1 MDEIKVDAASA
12 KDWEILEKRTPDA
25 TFVSARCVLE
35 LRRRVEALEAGGGVA
50 GNPGH
55 ASVAP
60 AGVTVDELA
69 DCLPA
74 NAWAGP
80 EGYSRQAFAR
90 HLLDHPRIG
99 ALLRGE
105 GAPAPKR
112 VVLPDAPPP
121 LINVSSPCVDTAF
134 QDGYFAG
141 WYALRREI
149 QRQQQGG
156 QADG

>member
-12 KDWEILEKRTPDA
+12 KDWGILEKHAPDA

-60 AGVTVDELA
+60 AGVSAEELA
-69 DCLPA
+69 DSLPA

-90 HLLDHPRIG
+90 HLLDNPRIG
-99 ALLRGE
+99 PLLRGE
-105 GAPAPKR
+105 GAPAQKR
-112 VVLPDAPPP
+112 VVLPEDPPFWRMPYVEGPGSADA
-121 LINVSSPCVDTAF
+121 IARAVWAAARAEVEC
-134 QDGYFAG
+134 
-141 WYALRREI
+141 
-149 QRQQQGG
+149 QQGG
-156 QADG
+156 QVDA